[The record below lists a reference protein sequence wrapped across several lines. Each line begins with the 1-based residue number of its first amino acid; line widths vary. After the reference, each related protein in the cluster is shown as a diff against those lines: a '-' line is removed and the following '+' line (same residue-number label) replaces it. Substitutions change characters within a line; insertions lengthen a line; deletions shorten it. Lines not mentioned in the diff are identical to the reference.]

1 MWYDIVVLVILVW
14 FMARGASRGL
24 IWQLAGIAGIV
35 LCLMFSETFAAVAGP
50 YITFDPPYNEWAALF
65 GAYLFFTFVAFG
77 AARILNRG
85 IEKAEMK
92 EFNRHLGATFGLL
105 KGVVVALVL
114 TFFIATLPSMHET
127 IKNSKSGRIA
137 ARIMNHIHPA
147 MPEKLHAALEKYI
160 HSLDDVSV
168 EGPLFQ
174 DENGNEDPLA
184 KAVKDA
190 AQALED
196 TGSEIA
202 EKVRSKTSL
211 PRRTDAE
218 DEPSNPFEQPSFDDS
233 EVKPHSAPYAGVRS
247 SIPGKKG
254 TATPP
259 ATRTSIPKRRTEAED
274 EPTTTTF
281 WSDIRGALGDDAHT
295 VLNDALDSLDP
306 ETKAK
311 LQSQMLEV
319 VKKTGSEQLPVLKE
333 RLLEAGVNEI
343 QGVISSLS
351 RQTSANQRTDK
362 AAAAAERER
371 LLTEISEL
379 RSTFPQVQSKI
390 QAEVRGLTAGV
401 PDDVVIEALRDWK
414 ADLSRDPRDPDSE
427 TDSTTTIEMRVLR
440 QLERARIH
448 VEDLAGD
455 VQERL
460 SAGADAGL
468 QLR

>member
-1 MWYDIVVLVILVW
+1 
-14 FMARGASRGL
+14 
-24 IWQLAGIAGIV
+24 
-35 LCLMFSETFAAVAGP
+35 MFSETFAAVAGP
-50 YITFDPPYNEWAALF
+50 YITLDPPYNEWAALF

-137 ARIMNHIHPA
+137 ARIMNHLHPA

-196 TGSEIA
+196 KGTEIA

-211 PRRTDAE
+211 PRRTDPQE
-218 DEPSNPFEQPSFDDS
+218 EPSNPFEQPSFDDS
-233 EVKPHSAPYAGVRS
+233 DDKPHSAPYAGVKS
-247 SIPGKKG
+247 SIPGQKG
-254 TATPP
+254 TSSTP
-259 ATRTSIPKRRTEAED
+259 ASRSSVPKRRTEVDD

-281 WSDIRGALGDDAHT
+281 WSDVRGALGDDAQS
-295 VLNDALDSLDP
+295 VLVDALENLDP
-306 ETKAK
+306 ATKEK
-311 LQSQMLEV
+311 MQSQLLEI
-319 VKKTGSEQLPVLKE
+319 VKGTGSTQLPELKE
-333 RLLEAGVNEI
+333 RLLEASAKAVPDL
-343 QGVISSLS
+343 ISSLS
-351 RQTSANQRTDK
+351 RQSSANQGTSN
-362 AAAAAERER
+362 ATAAAERER
-371 LLTEISEL
+371 LLVEISEL
-379 RSTFPQVQSKI
+379 RSSFPQVQSRI
-390 QAEVRGLTAGV
+390 QAEVRGLVAGV
-401 PDDVVIEALRDWK
+401 PDIVVIRALHDWK
-414 ADLSRDPRDPDSE
+414 ADLSHEAVDPDDQTDATTAIE
-427 TDSTTTIEMRVLR
+427 TRLLR
-440 QLERARIH
+440 QMEKARLRP
-448 VEDLAGD
+448 EDLATE

-460 SAGADAGL
+460 SAGADSGL